1 MEEVLTNPKAGFYIN
16 GDVFGAEGDF
26 ITSPEVSQMFGE
38 MVGVWA
44 MCLWEQIGQPK
55 RVNLVELGPGRG
67 TLMGAS
73 KFKSFTEPLH
83 VHLVEC
89 SPALQKLQHQNLKCM
104 AEDSTGKN
112 VEKGLLAHWQDTC
125 IMACCTGADPRL
137 PHPVTTMVM
146 QDIALISRIAF
157 ACLCSKPK
165 SRPTMH
171 CMSHEFLGRKTPLA
185 KPFQEISISEM
196 RNQNIY
202 AIDESEG

>member
-1 MEEVLTNPKAGFYIN
+1 MAIGICINGQVLFYQHEFFAFECSNGYTFRGGPISVAEYMEEVLTNPKAGFYIN

-67 TLMGAS
+67 TLM
-73 KFKSFTEPLH
+73 
-83 VHLVEC
+83 V
-89 SPALQKLQHQNLKCM
+89 
-104 AEDSTGKN
+104 D
-112 VEKGLLAHWQDTC
+112 LLRFLMLIDLL
-125 IMACCTGADPRL
+125 DPRL